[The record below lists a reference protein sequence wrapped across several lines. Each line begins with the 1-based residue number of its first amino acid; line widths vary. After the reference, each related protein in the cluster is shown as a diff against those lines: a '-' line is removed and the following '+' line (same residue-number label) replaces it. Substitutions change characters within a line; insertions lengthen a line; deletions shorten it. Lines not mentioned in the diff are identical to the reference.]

1 MEGIG
6 GASAVSAQILRHHRL
21 LGTEELALGSLGLTE
36 ARDNR
41 FSVLDIPDAAGCHRR
56 AENKVGTL
64 GVALSALG
72 CLREKG
78 QREREQEQGICQL
91 FSWVLNF
98 GVWYGFAVGF
108 SEFFMHF
115 AY

>member
-1 MEGIG
+1 MEE
-6 GASAVSAQILRHHRL
+6 SALRY
-21 LGTEELALGSLGLTE
+21 LGRTE
-36 ARDNR
+36 AKDDR

-78 QREREQEQGICQL
+78 QREK
-91 FSWVLNF
+91 VL
-98 GVWYGFAVGF
+98 GGSCKDESPWSSLAAGSAGKPSCRRLDAGF
-108 SEFFMHF
+108 
-115 AY
+115 